1 MSFASA
7 CVYVFVYLYRRVI
20 KALFANDTDALA
32 HIRAAYNLVN
42 KRNRIADDAFT
53 LAVVELG
60 ENGCQD
66 RRIAC
71 NEGTTF

>member
-1 MSFASA
+1 M
-7 CVYVFVYLYRRVI
+7 YLYKRVI

-42 KRNRIADDAFT
+42 KRNRIVSIADDAFT

-60 ENGCQD
+60 EDWCQD

-71 NEGTTF
+71 NEGTAF

>member
-1 MSFASA
+1 M
-7 CVYVFVYLYRRVI
+7 YLYRRVI
-20 KALFANDTDALA
+20 KTLFANDTDALV
-32 HIRAAYNLVN
+32 HICAAYNLVN
-42 KRNRIADDAFT
+42 KRNRIVSIADDAFP

-71 NEGTTF
+71 NEGTAF

>member
-1 MSFASA
+1 M
-7 CVYVFVYLYRRVI
+7 YLYRRVI
-20 KALFANDTDALA
+20 KTLFANDTDALA

-42 KRNRIADDAFT
+42 KRNRIVSIADDAFT

-60 ENGCQD
+60 ESGCQD

>member
-1 MSFASA
+1 M
-7 CVYVFVYLYRRVI
+7 YLYRRVI

-42 KRNRIADDAFT
+42 KRNRIVSIADDAFT

-60 ENGCQD
+60 ENGRQD

-71 NEGTTF
+71 NEGTAF

>member
-1 MSFASA
+1 M
-7 CVYVFVYLYRRVI
+7 YLHRRVI
-20 KALFANDTDALA
+20 KTLFANDTDALA

-42 KRNRIADDAFT
+42 KRNRIVSIADYAFT

-60 ENGCQD
+60 ENGRQD

-71 NEGTTF
+71 NEGTAF

>member
-1 MSFASA
+1 M
-7 CVYVFVYLYRRVI
+7 YLYRRVI
-20 KALFANDTDALA
+20 KALFANDTDALD

-42 KRNRIADDAFT
+42 KRNRIVSIADDAFT

-66 RRIAC
+66 RRSAC
-71 NEGTTF
+71 NEGTAF